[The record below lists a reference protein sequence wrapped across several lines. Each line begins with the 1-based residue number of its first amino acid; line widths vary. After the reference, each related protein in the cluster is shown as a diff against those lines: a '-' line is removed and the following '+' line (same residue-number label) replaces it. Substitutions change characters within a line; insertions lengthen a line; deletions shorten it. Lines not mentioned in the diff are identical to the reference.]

1 MQGYI
6 LKRILIAMFTIFAVL
21 TVVFFIFRLGP
32 ADPVAVMLPPNAT
45 PQDAENLTKKFGL
58 DRPLMVQYAN
68 YLKNAFKGDFGAS
81 FRFNEPALKVL
92 FERFPATLQLG
103 LVAFIMSV
111 LIGLSV
117 GIMSAVKP
125 DSLIDRIGRLVALAG
140 MSLPSFWVG
149 IMLIL
154 FFGVTLRWFPIAG
167 RGTLA
172 HYIMPAFC
180 MSLYPIA
187 LITRLSRSSMLD
199 ALKSDYV
206 VMARIKGVPE
216 FYVIL
221 VHAFKNASIPV
232 LTVIFGIFSALLV
245 GSAVVVEYIFSW
257 PGIGRLVMESY
268 FARDYPVVQVFV
280 IFVTF
285 VVVTLNLI
293 VDIIYAYIDPRIRYQ

>member
-6 LKRILIAMFTIFAVL
+6 LKRVLIAAFTVFAVL
-21 TVVFFIFRLGP
+21 TVVFFVFRLGP
-32 ADPVAVMLPPNAT
+32 ADPVSVMLPPNAT
-45 PQDAENLTKKFGL
+45 PLDAENLTKKFGL
-58 DRPLMVQYAN
+58 DKPLMVQYGN
-68 YLKNAFKGDFGAS
+68 YLKNVFKGDFGSS
-81 FRFNEPALKVL
+81 FRFSEQSLKVM
-92 FERFPATLQLG
+92 FDRFPATLQLG
-103 LVAFIMSV
+103 LVAFFISV
-111 LIGLSV
+111 VVGLGIG
-117 GIMSAVKP
+117 IYSAVKP
-125 DSLIDRIGRLVALAG
+125 DSMVDRFGRLFALAG

-149 IMLIL
+149 VMLIL
-154 FFGVTLRWFPIAG
+154 FFGVFLRWLPIAG
-167 RGTLA
+167 RGTIL

-221 VHAFKNASIPV
+221 LHAFKNASIPV
-232 LTVIFGIFSALLV
+232 ITVIFGLFGALMV

-280 IFVTF
+280 IFVTL

-293 VDIIYAYIDPRIRYQ
+293 VDIVFAYIDPRIRFQ

>member
-6 LKRILIAMFTIFAVL
+6 LKRILIAVFTVFAVL
-21 TVVFFIFRLGP
+21 TVVFFVFRLGP
-32 ADPVAVMLPPNAT
+32 ADPVAVMLPPDAT
-45 PQDAENLTKKFGL
+45 PQDAENLTRKFGL
-58 DRPLMVQYAN
+58 DKPLMIQYKS
-68 YLKNAFKGDFGAS
+68 YLINAVKGDFGAS

-92 FERFPATLQLG
+92 FERFPATLYLG
-103 LVAFIMSV
+103 LVAFVISV
-111 LIGLSV
+111 VVGLCIGV
-117 GIMSAVKP
+117 YSAVKP
-125 DSLIDRIGRLVALAG
+125 DSMVDRIGRLFALAG

-149 IMLIL
+149 VMLIL
-154 FFGVTLRWFPIAG
+154 FFGVTLRWLPIAG
-167 RGTLA
+167 RDTPL

-180 MSLYPIA
+180 LSLYPIA

-221 VHAFKNASIPV
+221 LHAFKNASIPV
-232 LTVIFGIFSALLV
+232 ITVIFGLFGALMV
-245 GSAVVVEYIFSW
+245 GSTVVVEYIFSW

-293 VDIIYAYIDPRIRYQ
+293 VDIVYAYIDPRIRYQ